1 MTRSGST
8 LVLAGLALAAGCA
21 QKRPHGILVS
31 TPPALQTVLAID
43 KDGNQILAGSFT
55 GRVIVAGTQLASQ
68 GGRDIFVVKT
78 DKAGTALFAPK
89 QFGGKDDD
97 FATGLTV
104 DKDGNILVAGT
115 FQSTARFGDKT
126 ISVMGD
132 RPEIRQVFVAKLD
145 SKGDVLWVKRAGSVY
160 PLTQISVAIAPD
172 GSVVVGSS
180 GPARVRG
187 TAASPK
193 AGAAAQAAGKVAA
206 AAQAVDGSG
215 EVVGESQTMTSLSA
229 ETGEPIP
236 QQPMGVMS
244 MTGPFGCD
252 HDLCHAD
259 WSSPPL
265 VAGCGMYGC
274 TAAICLTYHDPYCC
288 STHWDPICVGEVFSI
303 CHRRCDCADICAKGE
318 PFYPDA
324 CDNARNVI
332 NTDPECANYW
342 GSHCVSL
349 AGCH

>member
-1 MTRSGST
+1 MSARLRSMTRSGSV
-8 LVLAGLALAAGCA
+8 LVLVGLGMAAGCVPKGPA
-21 QKRPHGILVS
+21 RPHGILVS

-55 GRVIVAGTQLASQ
+55 GRVTVAGTQLTSQ

-78 DKAGTALFAPK
+78 DKAGAALFAPK

-97 FATGLTV
+97 FATGLVV

-126 ISVMGD
+126 ISVMVD
-132 RPEIRQVFVAKLD
+132 RPETRQVFVAKLD

-160 PLTQISVAIAPD
+160 PLTQVSVAIAAD

-187 TAASPK
+187 SAAPTKAAAAS
-193 AGAAAQAAGKVAA
+193 AKVAA

-215 EVVGESQTMTSLSA
+215 DVEGQSQTMTSLSA

-236 QQPMGVMS
+236 Q
-244 MTGPFGCD
+244 
-252 HDLCHAD
+252 
-259 WSSPPL
+259 PP
-265 VAGCGMYGC
+265 
-274 TAAICLTYHDPYCC
+274 TA
-288 STHWDPICVGEVFSI
+288 S
-303 CHRRCDCADICAKGE
+303 
-318 PFYPDA
+318 
-324 CDNARNVI
+324 
-332 NTDPECANYW
+332 
-342 GSHCVSL
+342 
-349 AGCH
+349 

>member
-1 MTRSGST
+1 MTRSGSV
-8 LVLAGLALAAGCA
+8 LVLVGLGMAAGCA

-55 GRVIVAGTQLASQ
+55 GRVTVAGTQLTSQ

-97 FATGLTV
+97 FATGLTT

-126 ISVMGD
+126 ISVAVD

-160 PLTQISVAIAPD
+160 PLTQISVAIAAD

-187 TAASPK
+187 SAAPTKAAAAS
-193 AGAAAQAAGKVAA
+193 AKVAA

-215 EVVGESQTMTSLSA
+215 EVEGQSQTMTSLSA
-229 ETGEPIP
+229 ETGEPTAD
-236 QQPMGVMS
+236 QPMGVMS

-265 VAGCGMYGC
+265 AAGCGLYGC
-274 TAAICLTYHDPYCC
+274 TAAICLSYHDPYCC
-288 STHWDPICVGEVFSI
+288 TNFWDPICVAEVFSI
-303 CHRRCDCADICAKGE
+303 CHRRCDCADICVEGV

-324 CDNARNVI
+324 CDNARSVI
-332 NTDPECANYW
+332 SRDPECANYW
-342 GSHCVSL
+342 GAHCTSL